1 MIVLLLQQGSL
12 STSLSTQLPLAMATQ
27 SPSTSLIRFLAAAVS
42 ESIQRAA
49 GQLGSLTP
57 EQAAGVTPVI
67 QIPSD
72 PRYGDY
78 ACPTPLGMAKLCR
91 MAPAQI
97 AQTLQK
103 HLDLPDIETEV
114 AGGGYLNFRLGDPF
128 LAERLQELLRLGED
142 FGKTA
147 APHPERILLEYVS
160 ANPTGPLHVGHGR
173 WAAVGSTLANL
184 LRWTGHQVEREF
196 YINDAG
202 NQMRLLGQSLE
213 VRVRQL
219 QGEEVALPE
228 DAYHGSY
235 LVDIARRLLD
245 QVKAGIRPLPT
256 TPEEYT
262 DFAYQEMLAWQQQTL
277 QQLRTEFDH
286 WFSERRLH
294 TPDPQTG
301 LSAIQQALQELQ
313 ERGFLYRAKAPRGE
327 DPKPGAEEAVYFK
340 TQEFGDD
347 KDRVVQKADGSFT
360 YLAAD
365 IAYHRDKV
373 RRGYQ
378 RLINILGS
386 DHHGYIGRLRAAV
399 GAFSPEVKLEILI
412 GQFVKLFKTDPETG
426 EKTEVRMSKRTGN
439 FVSLNDLIEDPEIGV
454 GVDAARWFL
463 LSSSMDSPI
472 NFDLDL
478 AVKQTFDN
486 PVVYVHYSH
495 ARCCTLLRRL
505 QEEEQV
511 QLTAT
516 VALTE
521 QQKLP
526 YKEPEERSLLLRL
539 LALPDELIAAAEE
552 RAPHKIIRYAE
563 AIAADFNKFYD
574 NCRIL
579 PLLKEDPLLAQARI
593 QLVQAT
599 RQVLFNVLTGIL
611 GLSAPESM

>member
-1 MIVLLLQQGSL
+1 MV
-12 STSLSTQLPLAMATQ
+12 TQ
-27 SPSTSLIRFLAAAVS
+27 SLSTSLIRFLTAAIA
-42 ESIQRAA
+42 ESIQQAAAA

-57 EQAAGVTPVI
+57 EQAAGVVPVV

-91 MAPAQI
+91 LAPAQI

-128 LAERLQELLRLGED
+128 LARRLQELLRLGDD

-147 APHPERILLEYVS
+147 SPHPERILLEYVS

-228 DAYHGSY
+228 DGYHGSY
-235 LVDIARRLLD
+235 LIDIARRLLE
-245 QVKAGIRPLPT
+245 QVQAGIRPLPASL
-256 TPEEYT
+256 EEYIE
-262 DFAYQEMLAWQQQTL
+262 FAYEEILAWQKQTL
-277 QQLRTEFDH
+277 QQLRTEFDC

-313 ERGFLYRAKAPRGE
+313 ERGFLYRARAPRGE
-327 DPKPGAEEAVYFK
+327 DPKLGAEEAVYFK

-399 GAFSPEVKLEILI
+399 AAFNPEVKLEILI
-412 GQFVKLFKTDPETG
+412 GQFVKLFKADPETG
-426 EKTEVRMSKRTGN
+426 EKVEVRMSKRTGN

-505 QEEEQV
+505 QEEEKV
-511 QLTAT
+511 KLTDE

-521 QQKLP
+521 QRRLP
-526 YKEPEERSLLLRL
+526 YREPEERALLLRL

-563 AIAADFNKFYD
+563 AVAADFNKFYD

>member
-1 MIVLLLQQGSL
+1 M
-12 STSLSTQLPLAMATQ
+12 TTPTQ
-27 SPSTSLIRFLAAAVS
+27 STSLIRFLATAVS
-42 ESIQRAA
+42 KAIQRAAEA

-57 EQAAGVTPVI
+57 DQSVQITPVI
-67 QIPSD
+67 QIPND
-72 PRYGDY
+72 TRYGDY
-78 ACPTPLGMAKLCR
+78 ACPTALSLKKLSG

-97 AQTLQK
+97 AQTLCR
-103 HLDLPDIETEV
+103 HLHLPNIETSV
-114 AGGGYLNFRLGDPF
+114 AGAGFINFRLRDPF
-128 LAERLQELLRLGED
+128 LAERLQELLSLGPQ
-142 FGKTA
+142 FGKTS
-147 APHPERILLEYVS
+147 APQPERILLEFVS

-173 WAAVGSTLANL
+173 WAAVGSTVADL
-184 LRWTGHQVEREF
+184 LRWTGHQVDCEF

-202 NQMRLLGQSLE
+202 NQMQILGRSLA
-213 VRVRQL
+213 VRVKQL
-219 QGEEVALPE
+219 QGEDIPLPE
-228 DAYHGSY
+228 EAYHGTY
-235 LVDIARRLLD
+235 LIDVAQRLLD

-256 TPEEYT
+256 TLEEYT
-262 DFAYQEMLAWQQQTL
+262 DFAYAEMLAGQKRTL
-277 QQLRTEFDH
+277 QQLRTAFDH

-294 TPDPQTG
+294 TPDPETG
-301 LSAIQQALQELQ
+301 LSAIQHSLQELQ
-313 ERGFLYRAKAPRGE
+313 ERGFLYRAKSPRGE
-327 DPKPGAEEAVYFK
+327 EPKPDAEEALYFK

-347 KDRVVQKADGSFT
+347 KDRVVQKADGSVT

-386 DHHGYIGRLRAAV
+386 DHHGYIGRLQAAV
-399 GAFSPEVKLEILI
+399 GAFSLDVKLEILI

-426 EKTEVRMSKRTGN
+426 EKVEVRMSKRSGN

-463 LSSSMDSPI
+463 LSTSMDSPI

-505 QEEEQV
+505 QEEEKV
-511 QLTAT
+511 E
-516 VALTE
+516 LTE
-521 QQKLP
+521 KVSLDETAKLP
-526 YKEPEERSLLLRL
+526 YTEPEERTLLLRL

-552 RAPHKIIRYAE
+552 RAPHKIIRYTE

-579 PLLKEDPLLAQARI
+579 PLLQEDPALARARI

-599 RQVLFNVLTGIL
+599 RQVLFNLLTGIL
-611 GLSAPESM
+611 RLSAPESM

>member
-1 MIVLLLQQGSL
+1 MV
-12 STSLSTQLPLAMATQ
+12 TQPL
-27 SPSTSLIRFLAAAVS
+27 STSLIRFLAAAVA
-42 ESIQRAA
+42 ESIQRAAAA

-57 EQAAGVTPVI
+57 EQAAGVVPVV

-91 MAPAQI
+91 LAPTQI

-128 LAERLQELLRLGED
+128 LAERLQELLSLGED

-147 APHPERILLEYVS
+147 TPHPERILLEYVS

-219 QGEEVALPE
+219 QGEEVVLPE
-228 DAYHGSY
+228 DGYHGSY
-235 LVDIARRLLD
+235 LIDIARRLLE
-245 QVKAGIRPLPT
+245 QVQAGIRPLPASL
-256 TPEEYT
+256 EEYT
-262 DFAYQEMLAWQQQTL
+262 EFAYREILAWQKQTL

-313 ERGFLYRAKAPRGE
+313 ERGFLYKAKAPRGE

-373 RRGYQ
+373 QRGYQ

-386 DHHGYIGRLRAAV
+386 DHHGYIARLRAAV
-399 GAFSPEVKLEILI
+399 AAFNPEVKLEILI
-412 GQFVKLFKTDPETG
+412 GQFVKLFKADPETG
-426 EKTEVRMSKRTGN
+426 QKVEVRMSKRTGN
-439 FVSLNDLIEDPEIGV
+439 FVSLNDLLEDPEIGV

-463 LSSSMDSPI
+463 LSNSMDSPI

-478 AVKQTFDN
+478 AVQQTFDN

-505 QEEEQV
+505 QEEEKV
-511 QLTAT
+511 ELTNT
-516 VALTE
+516 VTLTE
-521 QQKLP
+521 DKKLP
-526 YKEPEERSLLLRL
+526 YKETEERALLLRL

-563 AIAADFNKFYD
+563 ALAADFNKFYD
-574 NCRIL
+574 NCRII
-579 PLLKEDPLLAQARI
+579 PLLKEDPFLAQARI

>member
-1 MIVLLLQQGSL
+1 MV
-12 STSLSTQLPLAMATQ
+12 TQ
-27 SPSTSLIRFLAAAVS
+27 SLSTSLIRFLTAAVA
-42 ESIQRAA
+42 ESIQRAAAA

-57 EQAAGVTPVI
+57 ERAAGVVPVV

-91 MAPAQI
+91 LAPAQI
-97 AQTLQK
+97 AQTLRK

-128 LAERLQELLRLGED
+128 LARRLQELLRLGDD

-147 APHPERILLEYVS
+147 SPHPERILLEYVS

-228 DAYHGSY
+228 DGYHGSY
-235 LVDIARRLLD
+235 LIDIARRLLE
-245 QVKAGIRPLPT
+245 QVQAGIRPLPASL
-256 TPEEYT
+256 EEYIE
-262 DFAYQEMLAWQQQTL
+262 FAYEEILAWQKQTL

-286 WFSERRLH
+286 WFSERCLH

-313 ERGFLYRAKAPRGE
+313 ERGFLYRARAPRGE
-327 DPKPGAEEAVYFK
+327 DPKLGAEEAVYFK

-399 GAFSPEVKLEILI
+399 AAFNPEVKLEILI
-412 GQFVKLFKTDPETG
+412 GQFVKLFKADPETG
-426 EKTEVRMSKRTGN
+426 EKVEVRMSKRTGN

-505 QEEEQV
+505 QEEEKV
-511 QLTAT
+511 KLTDE

-521 QQKLP
+521 QRRLP
-526 YKEPEERSLLLRL
+526 YREPEERALLLRL

-563 AIAADFNKFYD
+563 AVAADFNKFYD

>member
-1 MIVLLLQQGSL
+1 MV
-12 STSLSTQLPLAMATQ
+12 TQ
-27 SPSTSLIRFLAAAVS
+27 SLSTSLIRFLTAAVA

-49 GQLGSLTP
+49 AAGKLGSLTP
-57 EQAAGVTPVI
+57 ERAAGVVPVV

-91 MAPAQI
+91 LAPAQI

-128 LAERLQELLRLGED
+128 LARRLQELLRLGDD

-147 APHPERILLEYVS
+147 SPHPERILLEYVS

-228 DAYHGSY
+228 DGYHGSY
-235 LVDIARRLLD
+235 LIDIARRLLE
-245 QVKAGIRPLPT
+245 QVQAGIRPLPASL
-256 TPEEYT
+256 EEYIE
-262 DFAYQEMLAWQQQTL
+262 FAYEEILAWQKQTL
-277 QQLRTEFDH
+277 QQLRTEFDC

-313 ERGFLYRAKAPRGE
+313 ERGFLYRARAPRGE
-327 DPKPGAEEAVYFK
+327 DPKLGAEEAVYFK

-399 GAFSPEVKLEILI
+399 AAFNPEVKLEILI
-412 GQFVKLFKTDPETG
+412 GQFVKLFKADPETG
-426 EKTEVRMSKRTGN
+426 EKVEVRMSKRTGN

-505 QEEEQV
+505 QEEEKV
-511 QLTAT
+511 KLTDE

-521 QQKLP
+521 QRRLP
-526 YKEPEERSLLLRL
+526 YREPEERALLLRL

-563 AIAADFNKFYD
+563 AVAADFNKFYD

>member
-1 MIVLLLQQGSL
+1 MV
-12 STSLSTQLPLAMATQ
+12 TQ
-27 SPSTSLIRFLAAAVS
+27 SLSTSLIRFLTAAVA
-42 ESIQRAA
+42 ESIQRAAAA

-57 EQAAGVTPVI
+57 ERAAGVVPVV

-91 MAPAQI
+91 LAPAQI

-128 LAERLQELLRLGED
+128 LARRLQELLRLGDD

-147 APHPERILLEYVS
+147 TPHPERILLEYVS

-228 DAYHGSY
+228 DGYHGSY
-235 LVDIARRLLD
+235 LIDIARRLLE
-245 QVKAGIRPLPT
+245 QVQAGIRPLPASL
-256 TPEEYT
+256 EEYIE
-262 DFAYQEMLAWQQQTL
+262 FAYEEILAWQKQTL

-313 ERGFLYRAKAPRGE
+313 ERGFLYRARAPRGE
-327 DPKPGAEEAVYFK
+327 DPKLGAEEAVYFK

-399 GAFSPEVKLEILI
+399 AAFNPEVKLEILI
-412 GQFVKLFKTDPETG
+412 GQFVKLFKADPETG
-426 EKTEVRMSKRTGN
+426 EKVEVRMSKRTGN

-505 QEEEQV
+505 QEEEKV
-511 QLTAT
+511 KLTDE

-521 QQKLP
+521 QRRLP
-526 YKEPEERSLLLRL
+526 YREPEERALLLRL

-563 AIAADFNKFYD
+563 AVAADFNKFYD

>member
-1 MIVLLLQQGSL
+1 MV
-12 STSLSTQLPLAMATQ
+12 TQ
-27 SPSTSLIRFLAAAVS
+27 SLSTSLIRFLTAAVA
-42 ESIQRAA
+42 ESIQRAAAA

-57 EQAAGVTPVI
+57 ERAAGVVPVV

-91 MAPAQI
+91 LAPAQI

-128 LAERLQELLRLGED
+128 LARRLQELLRLGDD

-147 APHPERILLEYVS
+147 SPHPERILLEYVS

-228 DAYHGSY
+228 DGYHGSY
-235 LVDIARRLLD
+235 LIDIARRLLE
-245 QVKAGIRPLPT
+245 QVQAGIRPLPASL
-256 TPEEYT
+256 EEYIE
-262 DFAYQEMLAWQQQTL
+262 FAYEEILAWQKQTL

-286 WFSERRLH
+286 WLSERCLH

-313 ERGFLYRAKAPRGE
+313 ERGFLYRARAPRGE
-327 DPKPGAEEAVYFK
+327 DPKLGAEEAVYFK

-399 GAFSPEVKLEILI
+399 AAFNPEVKLEILI
-412 GQFVKLFKTDPETG
+412 GQFVKLFKADPETG
-426 EKTEVRMSKRTGN
+426 EKVEVRMSKRTGN

-505 QEEEQV
+505 QEEEKV
-511 QLTAT
+511 KLTDE

-521 QQKLP
+521 QRRLP
-526 YKEPEERSLLLRL
+526 YREPEERALLLRL

-563 AIAADFNKFYD
+563 AVAADFNKFYD

>member
-1 MIVLLLQQGSL
+1 MV
-12 STSLSTQLPLAMATQ
+12 TQ
-27 SPSTSLIRFLAAAVS
+27 SLSTSLIRFLTAAVA
-42 ESIQRAA
+42 ESIQRAAAA

-57 EQAAGVTPVI
+57 ERAAGVVPVV

-91 MAPAQI
+91 LAPAQI
-97 AQTLQK
+97 AQTLRK

-128 LAERLQELLRLGED
+128 LARRLQELLRLGDD

-147 APHPERILLEYVS
+147 TPHPERILLEYVS

-228 DAYHGSY
+228 DGYHGSY
-235 LVDIARRLLD
+235 LIDIARRLLE
-245 QVKAGIRPLPT
+245 QVQAGIRPLPASL
-256 TPEEYT
+256 EEYIE
-262 DFAYQEMLAWQQQTL
+262 FAYEEILAWQKQTL

-313 ERGFLYRAKAPRGE
+313 ERGFLYRARAPRGE
-327 DPKPGAEEAVYFK
+327 DPKLGAEEAVYFK

-399 GAFSPEVKLEILI
+399 AAFNPEVKLEILI
-412 GQFVKLFKTDPETG
+412 GQFVKLFKADPETG
-426 EKTEVRMSKRTGN
+426 EKVEVRMSKRTGN

-505 QEEEQV
+505 QEEEKV
-511 QLTAT
+511 KLTDE

-521 QQKLP
+521 QRRLP
-526 YKEPEERSLLLRL
+526 YREPEERALLLRL

-563 AIAADFNKFYD
+563 AVAADFNKFYD

>member
-1 MIVLLLQQGSL
+1 MV
-12 STSLSTQLPLAMATQ
+12 TQ
-27 SPSTSLIRFLAAAVS
+27 SLSTSLIRFLTAAVA
-42 ESIQRAA
+42 ESIQRAAAA

-57 EQAAGVTPVI
+57 ERAAGVVPVV

-91 MAPAQI
+91 LAPAQI

-128 LAERLQELLRLGED
+128 LARRLQELLRLGDD

-147 APHPERILLEYVS
+147 TPHPERILLEYVS

-228 DAYHGSY
+228 DGYHGSY
-235 LVDIARRLLD
+235 LIDIARRLLE
-245 QVKAGIRPLPT
+245 QVQAGIRPLPASL
-256 TPEEYT
+256 EEYIE
-262 DFAYQEMLAWQQQTL
+262 FAYEEILAWQKQTL

-286 WFSERRLH
+286 WFSERCLH

-313 ERGFLYRAKAPRGE
+313 ERGFLYRARAPRGE
-327 DPKPGAEEAVYFK
+327 DPKLGAEEAVYFK

-399 GAFSPEVKLEILI
+399 AAFNPEVKLEILI
-412 GQFVKLFKTDPETG
+412 GQFVKLFKADPETG
-426 EKTEVRMSKRTGN
+426 EKVEVRMSKRTGN

-505 QEEEQV
+505 QEEEKV
-511 QLTAT
+511 KLTDE

-521 QQKLP
+521 QRRLP
-526 YKEPEERSLLLRL
+526 YREPEERALLLRL

-563 AIAADFNKFYD
+563 AVAADFNKFYD

>member
-1 MIVLLLQQGSL
+1 MV
-12 STSLSTQLPLAMATQ
+12 TQ
-27 SPSTSLIRFLAAAVS
+27 SLSTSLIRFLTAAVA
-42 ESIQRAA
+42 ESIQRAAAA

-57 EQAAGVTPVI
+57 ERAAGVVPVV

-91 MAPAQI
+91 LAPAQI
-97 AQTLQK
+97 AQTLRK

-128 LAERLQELLRLGED
+128 LARRLQELLRLGDD

-147 APHPERILLEYVS
+147 SPHPERILLEYVS

-228 DAYHGSY
+228 DGYHGSY
-235 LVDIARRLLD
+235 LIDIARRLLE
-245 QVKAGIRPLPT
+245 QVQAGIRPLPASL
-256 TPEEYT
+256 EEYIE
-262 DFAYQEMLAWQQQTL
+262 FAYEEILAWQKQTL

-313 ERGFLYRAKAPRGE
+313 ERGFLYRARAPRGE
-327 DPKPGAEEAVYFK
+327 DPKLGAEEAVYFK

-399 GAFSPEVKLEILI
+399 AAFNPEVKLEILI
-412 GQFVKLFKTDPETG
+412 GQFVKLFKADPETG
-426 EKTEVRMSKRTGN
+426 EKVEVRMSKRTGN

-505 QEEEQV
+505 QEEEKV
-511 QLTAT
+511 KLTDE

-521 QQKLP
+521 QRRLP
-526 YKEPEERSLLLRL
+526 YREPEERALLLRL

-563 AIAADFNKFYD
+563 AVAADFNKFYD

>member
-1 MIVLLLQQGSL
+1 M
-12 STSLSTQLPLAMATQ
+12 TSQPQ
-27 SPSTSLIRFLAAAVS
+27 STSLIRFLTAAVS
-42 ESIQRAA
+42 GAIQQAAEA

-57 EQAAGVTPVI
+57 GPAAGVIPVI
-67 QIPSD
+67 QIPND
-72 PRYGDY
+72 TRYGDY
-78 ACPTPLGMAKLCR
+78 ACPTALGMAKLCR

-97 AQTLQK
+97 AQTLLK
-103 HLDLPDIETEV
+103 HLDLPHVETSV
-114 AGGGYLNFRLGDPF
+114 AGAGFINFRLGDPF
-128 LAERLQELLRLGED
+128 LAERLQELLQLGVD

-147 APHPERILLEYVS
+147 TSHPERILLEFVS

-173 WAAVGSTLANL
+173 WAAVGSTVANL
-184 LRWTGHQVEREF
+184 LYWTGHQVDREF

-202 NQMRLLGQSLE
+202 NQMQILGKSLA
-213 VRVRQL
+213 VRVKQL
-219 QGEEVALPE
+219 QGEEIPLPE
-228 DAYHGSY
+228 DAYRGTY
-235 LVDIARRLLD
+235 LIDVAQRLLD
-245 QVKAGIRPLPT
+245 QVNAGIRTLPT

-262 DFAYQEMLAWQQQTL
+262 DFAYGEMLAWQKKTL
-277 QQLRTEFDH
+277 QQLQTEFEQ

-294 TPDPQTG
+294 APDPTTG

-327 DPKPGAEEAVYFK
+327 DPKPNAEEAIYFK

-347 KDRVVQKADGSFT
+347 KDRVVQKADGSVT

-386 DHHGYIGRLRAAV
+386 DHHGYMGRLNAAV
-399 GAFSPEVKLEILI
+399 GAFSLDVKLEILI

-454 GVDAARWFL
+454 GADAARWFL
-463 LSSSMDSPI
+463 LSNSMDSPI

-505 QEEEQV
+505 QEEEKV
-511 QLTAT
+511 ELTDK
-516 VALTE
+516 VSLTE
-521 QQKLP
+521 KKELP
-526 YKEPEERSLLLRL
+526 YKEPEERTLLLRL
-539 LALPDELIAAAEE
+539 LALPDELMTAAEE
-552 RAPHKIIRYAE
+552 RAPHKIIRYTE

-579 PLLKEDPLLAQARI
+579 PLLQEDPVLAQARI

-599 RQVLFNVLTGIL
+599 RQVLFNLLTGIL

>member
-1 MIVLLLQQGSL
+1 MV
-12 STSLSTQLPLAMATQ
+12 TQ
-27 SPSTSLIRFLAAAVS
+27 SLSTSLIRFLTAAVA
-42 ESIQRAA
+42 ESIQRAAAA

-57 EQAAGVTPVI
+57 ERAAGVMPVV

-91 MAPAQI
+91 LAPAQI
-97 AQTLQK
+97 AQTLRK

-128 LAERLQELLRLGED
+128 LARRLQELLRLGDD

-147 APHPERILLEYVS
+147 SPHPERILLEYVS

-228 DAYHGSY
+228 DGYHGSY
-235 LVDIARRLLD
+235 LIDIARRLLE
-245 QVKAGIRPLPT
+245 QVQAGIRPLPASL
-256 TPEEYT
+256 EEYIE
-262 DFAYQEMLAWQQQTL
+262 FAYEEILAWQKQTL

-313 ERGFLYRAKAPRGE
+313 ERGFLYRARAPRGE
-327 DPKPGAEEAVYFK
+327 DPKLGAEEAVYFK

-399 GAFSPEVKLEILI
+399 AAFNPEVKLEILI
-412 GQFVKLFKTDPETG
+412 GQFVKLFKADPETG
-426 EKTEVRMSKRTGN
+426 EKVEVRMSKRTGN

-505 QEEEQV
+505 QEEEKV
-511 QLTAT
+511 KLTDE

-521 QQKLP
+521 QRRLP
-526 YKEPEERSLLLRL
+526 YREPEERALLLRL

-563 AIAADFNKFYD
+563 AVAADFNKFYD

>member
-1 MIVLLLQQGSL
+1 MV
-12 STSLSTQLPLAMATQ
+12 TQ
-27 SPSTSLIRFLAAAVS
+27 SLSTSLIRFLTAAVA
-42 ESIQRAA
+42 ESIQRAAAA

-57 EQAAGVTPVI
+57 ERAAGVVPVV

-91 MAPAQI
+91 LAPAQI
-97 AQTLQK
+97 AQTLRK

-128 LAERLQELLRLGED
+128 LARRLQELLRLGED

-147 APHPERILLEYVS
+147 TPHPERILLEYVS

-228 DAYHGSY
+228 DGYHGSY
-235 LVDIARRLLD
+235 LIDIARRLLE
-245 QVKAGIRPLPT
+245 QVQAGIRPLPASL
-256 TPEEYT
+256 EEYIE
-262 DFAYQEMLAWQQQTL
+262 FAYEEILAWQKQTL

-286 WFSERRLH
+286 WFSERCLH

-313 ERGFLYRAKAPRGE
+313 ERGFLYRARAPRGE
-327 DPKPGAEEAVYFK
+327 DPKLGAEEAVYFK

-399 GAFSPEVKLEILI
+399 AAFNPEVKLEILI
-412 GQFVKLFKTDPETG
+412 GQFVKLFKADPETG
-426 EKTEVRMSKRTGN
+426 EKVEVRMSKRTGN

-505 QEEEQV
+505 QEEEKV
-511 QLTAT
+511 KLTDE

-521 QQKLP
+521 QRRLP
-526 YKEPEERSLLLRL
+526 YREPEERALLLRL

-563 AIAADFNKFYD
+563 AVAADFNKFYD

>member
-1 MIVLLLQQGSL
+1 MV
-12 STSLSTQLPLAMATQ
+12 TQ
-27 SPSTSLIRFLAAAVS
+27 SLSTSLIRFLTAAVA
-42 ESIQRAA
+42 ESIQRAAAA

-57 EQAAGVTPVI
+57 ERAAGVVPVV

-91 MAPAQI
+91 LAPAQI
-97 AQTLQK
+97 AQTLRK

-128 LAERLQELLRLGED
+128 LARRLQELLRLGDD

-147 APHPERILLEYVS
+147 TPHPERILLEYVS

-228 DAYHGSY
+228 DGYHGSY
-235 LVDIARRLLD
+235 LIDIARRLLE
-245 QVKAGIRPLPT
+245 QVQAGVRPLPASL
-256 TPEEYT
+256 EEYIE
-262 DFAYQEMLAWQQQTL
+262 FAYEEILAWQKQTL

-286 WFSERRLH
+286 WFSERCLH

-313 ERGFLYRAKAPRGE
+313 ERGFLYRARAPRGE
-327 DPKPGAEEAVYFK
+327 DPKLGAEEAVYFK

-399 GAFSPEVKLEILI
+399 AAFNPEVKLEILI
-412 GQFVKLFKTDPETG
+412 GQFVKLFKADPETG
-426 EKTEVRMSKRTGN
+426 EKVEVRMSKRTGN

-505 QEEEQV
+505 QEEEKV
-511 QLTAT
+511 KLTDE

-521 QQKLP
+521 QRRLP
-526 YKEPEERSLLLRL
+526 YREPEERALLLRL

-563 AIAADFNKFYD
+563 AVAADFNKFYD

>member
-1 MIVLLLQQGSL
+1 L
-12 STSLSTQLPLAMATQ
+12 
-27 SPSTSLIRFLAAAVS
+27 
-42 ESIQRAA
+42 
-49 GQLGSLTP
+49 
-57 EQAAGVTPVI
+57 
-67 QIPSD
+67 
-72 PRYGDY
+72 
-78 ACPTPLGMAKLCR
+78 
-91 MAPAQI
+91 
-97 AQTLQK
+97 
-103 HLDLPDIETEV
+103 
-114 AGGGYLNFRLGDPF
+114 RLGD
-128 LAERLQELLRLGED
+128 D

-147 APHPERILLEYVS
+147 TPHPERILLEYVS

-202 NQMRLLGQSLE
+202 NQLRLLGQSLE

-228 DAYHGSY
+228 DGYHGSY
-235 LVDIARRLLD
+235 LIDIARRLLE
-245 QVKAGIRPLPT
+245 QVQAGVRPLPASL
-256 TPEEYT
+256 EEYIE
-262 DFAYQEMLAWQQQTL
+262 FAYEEILAWQKQTL

-286 WFSERRLH
+286 WFSERCLH

-313 ERGFLYRAKAPRGE
+313 ERGFLYRARAPRGE
-327 DPKPGAEEAVYFK
+327 DPKLGAEEAVYFK

-399 GAFSPEVKLEILI
+399 AAFNPEVKLEILI
-412 GQFVKLFKTDPETG
+412 GQFVKLFKADPETG
-426 EKTEVRMSKRTGN
+426 EKVEVRMSKRTGN

-505 QEEEQV
+505 QEEEKV
-511 QLTAT
+511 KLTDEVT
-516 VALTE
+516 LTE
-521 QQKLP
+521 QRRLP
-526 YKEPEERSLLLRL
+526 YREPEERALLLRL

-563 AIAADFNKFYD
+563 AVAADFNKFYD

>member
-1 MIVLLLQQGSL
+1 MV
-12 STSLSTQLPLAMATQ
+12 TQ
-27 SPSTSLIRFLAAAVS
+27 SLSTSLIRFLTAAVA
-42 ESIQRAA
+42 ESIQRAAAA

-57 EQAAGVTPVI
+57 ERAAGVVPVV

-91 MAPAQI
+91 LAPAQI

-128 LAERLQELLRLGED
+128 LARRLQELLRLGDD

-147 APHPERILLEYVS
+147 SPHPERILLEYVS

-228 DAYHGSY
+228 DGYHGSY
-235 LVDIARRLLD
+235 LIDIARRLLE
-245 QVKAGIRPLPT
+245 QVQAGIRPLPASL
-256 TPEEYT
+256 EEYIE
-262 DFAYQEMLAWQQQTL
+262 FAYEEILAWQKQTL

-286 WFSERRLH
+286 WFSERCLH

-313 ERGFLYRAKAPRGE
+313 ERGFLYRARAPRGE
-327 DPKPGAEEAVYFK
+327 DPKLGAEEAVYFK

-399 GAFSPEVKLEILI
+399 AAFNPEVKLEILI
-412 GQFVKLFKTDPETG
+412 GQFVKLFKADPETG
-426 EKTEVRMSKRTGN
+426 EKVEVRMSKRTGN

-505 QEEEQV
+505 QEEEKV
-511 QLTAT
+511 KLTDE

-521 QQKLP
+521 QRRLP
-526 YKEPEERSLLLRL
+526 YREPEERALLLRL

-563 AIAADFNKFYD
+563 AVAADFNKFYD

>member
-1 MIVLLLQQGSL
+1 MV
-12 STSLSTQLPLAMATQ
+12 TQ
-27 SPSTSLIRFLAAAVS
+27 SLSTSLIRFLTAAVA
-42 ESIQRAA
+42 ESIQRAAAA

-57 EQAAGVTPVI
+57 ERAAGVVPVV

-91 MAPAQI
+91 LAPAQI

-128 LAERLQELLRLGED
+128 LARRLQELLRLGDD

-147 APHPERILLEYVS
+147 SPHPERILLEYVS

-228 DAYHGSY
+228 DGYHGSY
-235 LVDIARRLLD
+235 LIDIARRLLE
-245 QVKAGIRPLPT
+245 QVQAGIRPLPASL
-256 TPEEYT
+256 EEYIE
-262 DFAYQEMLAWQQQTL
+262 FAYEEILAWQKQTL

-313 ERGFLYRAKAPRGE
+313 ERGFLYRARAPRGE
-327 DPKPGAEEAVYFK
+327 DPKLGAEEAVYFK

-399 GAFSPEVKLEILI
+399 AAFNPEVKLEILI
-412 GQFVKLFKTDPETG
+412 GQFVKLFKADPETG
-426 EKTEVRMSKRTGN
+426 EKVEVRMSKRTGN

-505 QEEEQV
+505 QEEEKV
-511 QLTAT
+511 KLTDE

-521 QQKLP
+521 QRRLP
-526 YKEPEERSLLLRL
+526 YREPEERALLLRL

-563 AIAADFNKFYD
+563 AVAADFNKFYD